1 MAKGR
6 VQREMRIGASPRR
19 RLSMSFTHLM
29 CPLILGICL
38 GCYSPVEEWAG
49 LSCSSGT
56 PESSCKEGFTCD
68 KGQCIKTPTVPPDVG
83 TCTLDSD
90 CAWFKEKFGVDLVC
104 DPVANVCTSCLKNSD
119 CAAGICV
126 AQTCLQCSPDY
137 PCADGWNCIQGSCYS
152 QSTTGSGGDQ
162 IQERG
167 N

>member
-1 MAKGR
+1 
-6 VQREMRIGASPRR
+6 MRIGASPRR